1 MTAPSYT
8 TSEVNIPRSDI
19 DLFADDVL
27 SARDDTFFS
36 QLRELGTVV
45 YLPANDAYAITHYDE
60 VRAALSDPAT
70 FSSKAV
76 AFNPQMNEILS
87 GTSLAADPPE
97 HGKLRAVLTDNL
109 SPRALRGMKDDINAS
124 ADSLVAELSSRG
136 SFDGMAD
143 MAVAFPV
150 SVVLDLIGVQGEL
163 REKILPWGE
172 AAFNLLGPLN
182 DRAQA
187 SFPVAGELF
196 TWTHEEMRGEDLAEG
211 SIGRAIFEAAERGE
225 ISHESFG
232 YIVHQILAAGMDTTI
247 TTIGNALDLFAQ
259 YPEQF
264 QKLREDP
271 KLVPSALAEVIRL
284 RTPAPV
290 FGRRTTTDVEI
301 GGVTIPADS
310 QVALCYG
317 SANMDPRKFEN
328 PEVFDITRNAVDH
341 IGFGYGI
348 HSCAGQGLAKLE
360 IHGLLTAW
368 AKQVESY
375 EIGATVPRL
384 NNFTRPYESIEVTNV
399 KRA

>member
-1 MTAPSYT
+1 MSAPSSTTSGITAPQ
-8 TSEVNIPRSDI
+8 SDI
-19 DLFADDVL
+19 DLFSDEVL
-27 SARDDTFFS
+27 SLNDDTVFA
-36 QLRELGTVV
+36 QLRELGPVT
-45 YLPANDAYAITHYDE
+45 YLPANDAYAITHYEE

-76 AFNPQMNEILS
+76 AFNAQMNEILS

-97 HGKLRAVLTDNL
+97 HGKLRAILTDNL
-109 SPRALRGMKDDINAS
+109 SPRAMRRMKDGIDAS
-124 ADSLVAELSSRG
+124 AQQLVTELTQRE

-150 SVVLDLIGVQGEL
+150 SVVLDLIGVQGDL

-182 DRAQA
+182 ERAQA

-196 TWTHEEMRGEDLAEG
+196 KWTHEEMQGADLAEG
-211 SIGRAIFEAAERGE
+211 SIGRAIFEAAERGD

-247 TTIGNALDLFAQ
+247 TTIGNALVLLGQ
-259 YPEQF
+259 HPEQF
-264 QKLREDP
+264 QKLREDVS
-271 KLVPSALAEVIRL
+271 LVPSALAEVLRL

-290 FGRRTTTDVEI
+290 FGRRATTDVVV
-301 GGVTIPADS
+301 GGTLIPAGS
-310 QVALCYG
+310 QVAMCYG
-317 SANMDPRKFEN
+317 AANMDPQKFEN

-360 IHGLLTAW
+360 INGLLTAW
-368 AKQVESY
+368 AQQVEDY
-375 EIGATVPRL
+375 RIGAVVPRL
-384 NNFTRPYESIEVTNV
+384 NNFTRPYESIEITDIR
-399 KRA
+399 RA

>member
-1 MTAPSYT
+1 MSAPSSTAPGGT
-8 TSEVNIPRSDI
+8 VPTSDI
-19 DLFADDVL
+19 DLFSDEVL
-27 SARDDTFFS
+27 SVNDDAVFS
-36 QLRELGTVV
+36 QLRELGPVV
-45 YLPANDAYAITHYDE
+45 HLPANDSYAITRYEE
-60 VRAALSDPAT
+60 VRAALGDPAT

-87 GTSLAADPPE
+87 GTSLASDPPE
-97 HGKLRAVLTDNL
+97 HGKLRAILTDNL
-109 SPRALRGMKDDINAS
+109 SPRALRSMKDGINAS
-124 ADSLVAELSSRG
+124 AEELVSGLAQRG

-150 SVVLDLIGVQGEL
+150 SVVLDLIGVLGDL

-182 DRAQA
+182 ERAQA

-196 TWTHEEMRGEDLAEG
+196 KWTHEEMQGEDLAEG
-211 SIGRAIFEAAERGE
+211 SIGRAIFEASERGE

-247 TTIGNALDLFAQ
+247 TTIGNALVLLGQ
-259 YPEQF
+259 HPEQF
-264 QKLREDP
+264 QKLREDLS
-271 KLVPSALAEVIRL
+271 LVPSTLAEVIRL

-290 FGRRTTTDVEI
+290 FGRRATRDVEV
-301 GGVTIPADS
+301 GGTLIPAGA

-317 SANMDPRKFEN
+317 SANMDPRKFDD

-348 HSCAGQGLAKLE
+348 HACAGQGLAKLE
-360 IHGLLTAW
+360 IHGLLTVW
-368 AKQVESY
+368 AQQVESY
-375 EIGATVPRL
+375 RIGAVVPRL
-384 NNFTRPYESIEVTNV
+384 NNFTRPYDSIEITGIE
-399 KRA
+399 RA

>member
-1 MTAPSYT
+1 MTSPSTTSSTTAPQ
-8 TSEVNIPRSDI
+8 SDI
-19 DLFADDVL
+19 DLFADEVL
-27 SARDDTFFS
+27 SVRDDSVFS
-36 QLRELGTVV
+36 QLRELGPVV
-45 YLPANDAYAITHYDE
+45 YLPANDAYAITRYDE
-60 VRAALSDPAT
+60 VRAASGDPAS

-109 SPRALRGMKDDINAS
+109 SPRAMRGMKDDINAS
-124 ADSLVAELSSRG
+124 AERLVSELSRQE

-150 SVVLDLIGVQGEL
+150 SVVLDLIGVQGDL
-163 REKILPWGE
+163 RAKILPWGE

-182 DRAQA
+182 ERAQA

-196 TWTHEEMRGEDLAEG
+196 KWTHEEMQGEDLAEG

-247 TTIGNALDLFAQ
+247 TTIGNALVLLAE

-271 KLVPSALAEVIRL
+271 SLVASTLAEVLRL

-290 FGRRTTTDVEI
+290 FGRRTTTDVEL
-301 GGVTIPADS
+301 GGTIIPAGS

-317 SANMDPRKFEN
+317 SANMDPRKYEN

-368 AKQVESY
+368 ASQVESY

-384 NNFTRPYESIEVTNV
+384 NNFTRPYEAIEVTNI
-399 KRA
+399 KRS